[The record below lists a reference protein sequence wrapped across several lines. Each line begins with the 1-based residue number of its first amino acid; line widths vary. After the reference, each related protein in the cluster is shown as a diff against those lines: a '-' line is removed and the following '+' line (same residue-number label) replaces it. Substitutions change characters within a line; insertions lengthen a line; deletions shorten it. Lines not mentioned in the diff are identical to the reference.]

1 MDISVNPER
10 SEWGKLLRRPQ
21 IARSVIGERVAAILE
36 SVRTEGDRALLQLTR
51 EIDKTDLTSVIVTRD
66 EIEEA
71 ASLIPDAL
79 KEAIETATQNIER
92 FHAAQ
97 KPQPVDMETMPGVRC
112 VQRAVPIQ
120 RVGLYVPGGS
130 APLFSTVLMLAVPA
144 QVAGCRE
151 IILCTPPDKQ
161 GKIAPAILYAA
172 SQAGVN
178 RIFKVGGAQAIAAMA
193 YGTESVP
200 KVDKIFGPGNQYVTT
215 AKQQVGLSTT
225 AIDMPAGPSEVLV
238 MADSSAVPEFVASD
252 LLSQAEHGPD
262 SQVVLLTPSRGFA
275 EQVMNVSSNNFPAAI
290 LPAKPWRTAE
300 SSLWIR
306 WMT

>member
-1 MDISVNPER
+1 MEISVNPER
-10 SEWGKLLRRPQ
+10 SEWSALLRRPQ

-51 EIDKTDLTSVIVTRD
+51 EIDKTELTSVIVTRD

-71 ASLIPDAL
+71 ASLIPDDL
-79 KEAIETATQNIER
+79 KEAIETAAQNIER

-262 SQVVLLTPSRGFA
+262 SQVVLLTRRVDSPNRSLQRPNA
-275 EQVMNVSSNNFPAAI
+275 SSSSSPVATSPAR
-290 LPAKPWRTAE
+290 P
-300 SSLWIR
+300 
-306 WMT
+306 

>member
-1 MDISVNPER
+1 MEISVNPER
-10 SEWGKLLRRPQ
+10 SEWSALLRRPQ

-51 EIDKTDLTSVIVTRD
+51 EIDKTELTSVIVTRD

-79 KEAIETATQNIER
+79 KEAIETAAQNIER

-252 LLSQAEHGPD
+252 LLS
-262 SQVVLLTPSRGFA
+262 
-275 EQVMNVSSNNFPAAI
+275 
-290 LPAKPWRTAE
+290 
-300 SSLWIR
+300 
-306 WMT
+306 